1 MRGARSE
8 EAGDD
13 RAAPPVSHT
22 REWQRNRAPEKRSS
36 GAHTPAPRGGIWAVR
51 GNFFSGPKYRQ
62 AAQLDAFLFSF
73 IFFFLF
79 SSFLGLNLNL
89 NFEVKLVLH

>member
-1 MRGARSE
+1 
-8 EAGDD
+8 
-13 RAAPPVSHT
+13 
-22 REWQRNRAPEKRSS
+22 
-36 GAHTPAPRGGIWAVR
+36 VR

-62 AAQLDAFLFSF
+62 AAQLDAFLFF

-89 NFEVKLVLH
+89 IFFEVKLVLH

>member
-1 MRGARSE
+1 
-8 EAGDD
+8 
-13 RAAPPVSHT
+13 
-22 REWQRNRAPEKRSS
+22 
-36 GAHTPAPRGGIWAVR
+36 VR

-89 NFEVKLVLH
+89 NF

>member
-1 MRGARSE
+1 MHIRSWAARR
-8 EAGDD
+8 D
-13 RAAPPVSHT
+13 P
-22 REWQRNRAPEKRSS
+22 
-36 GAHTPAPRGGIWAVR
+36 
-51 GNFFSGPKYRQ
+51 SGPNWAKL
-62 AAQLDAFLFSF
+62 AQLRVFSFSF

>member
-1 MRGARSE
+1 
-8 EAGDD
+8 
-13 RAAPPVSHT
+13 
-22 REWQRNRAPEKRSS
+22 
-36 GAHTPAPRGGIWAVR
+36 VR

-89 NFEVKLVLH
+89 NFLKSNSCYINLYYFCEVKNTNS

>member
-1 MRGARSE
+1 MARGPQVS
-8 EAGDD
+8 
-13 RAAPPVSHT
+13 APISWGLGGAERGEVG
-22 REWQRNRAPEKRSS
+22 RNEGKL
-36 GAHTPAPRGGIWAVR
+36 
-51 GNFFSGPKYRQ
+51 
-62 AAQLDAFLFSF
+62 AQLQVFSFSF

>member
-1 MRGARSE
+1 VEWAAQQRVWLTMR
-8 EAGDD
+8 
-13 RAAPPVSHT
+13 
-22 REWQRNRAPEKRSS
+22 
-36 GAHTPAPRGGIWAVR
+36 AHPSAPRGGIWAVR

-89 NFEVKLVLH
+89 NF